1 MPEPKPCSHPGCQHH
16 VTHPCE
22 GCGKQWGGG
31 AVPQQ
36 LELCPFCGVDM
47 SREQRFGR
55 GGALEWM
62 AYHPGGRNCI
72 LGGMNF
78 DIKKWNTRPDSK
90 PSFSHQDMEHWAEEY
105 ECAMKYL
112 DDVGCH
118 RNNGEKE
125 YSLVGRLKKL
135 TVPDVGPDK
144 VAEKAGE
151 V

>member
-1 MPEPKPCSHPGCQHH
+1 MTWAVVGKFAKQKEMVKEKHFD
-16 VTHPCE
+16 PCE
-22 GCGKQWGGG
+22 VCTSTYPCEETCGGYPRKLMDGE
-31 AVPQQ
+31 P
-36 LELCPFCGVDM
+36 CG
-47 SREQRFGR
+47 
-55 GGALEWM
+55 
-62 AYHPGGRNCI
+62 N
-72 LGGMNF
+72 
-78 DIKKWNTRPDSK
+78 PDCLS
-90 PSFSHQDMEHWAEEY
+90 Q
-105 ECAMKYL
+105 KYL